1 MKKSNFSESQK
12 KAILLEGE
20 SGKMSIEK
28 LCEHHQISSATYYK
42 WKQAQSIEQDETKKR
57 LQAIEKENA
66 KLKKMYLESQLEKEV
81 LTEAVS
87 YLKKL
92 QAQKRKIGS

>member
-1 MKKSNFSESQK
+1 MKKSNFSASQK
-12 KAILLEGE
+12 QSILLEGS
-20 SGKMSIEK
+20 SGQMSIEK
-28 LCEHHQISSATYYK
+28 LCEQYQISPATYYK
-42 WKQAQSIEQDETKKR
+42 WKQAQSIEEDESKKR
-57 LQAIEKENA
+57 LQALEKENA

-92 QAQKRKIGS
+92 QAQKKKMD